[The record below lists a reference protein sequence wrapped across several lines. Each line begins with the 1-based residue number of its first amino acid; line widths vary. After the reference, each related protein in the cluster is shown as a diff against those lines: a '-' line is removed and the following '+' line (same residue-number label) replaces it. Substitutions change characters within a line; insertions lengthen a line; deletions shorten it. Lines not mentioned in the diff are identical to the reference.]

1 MSTHA
6 VPFEKYHGTGND
18 FIVVDADAGGVGDR
32 AAFARAHCDRETGVD
47 GADFDVD
54 TGRDGGADF
63 DVDTGRD
70 DTANHSDR
78 RGADGVLF
86 LSVEERFTPTRVV
99 MTLVQ
104 PDGSTATMCGNGVRV
119 VARWAHDRTGD
130 HEFMI
135 DTQAGTRR
143 ASVNADATAATIEM
157 GEPTFTPLQ
166 IPLARDETLIDEPV
180 EGLTVTAVNT
190 GVPHAVA
197 FLDGERDDPDG
208 IDTDG
213 IDPDGVDAVDI
224 DAVAPRVRHADVFP
238 EGANVTLASVVDDG
252 SEGGPAIIDQRTFER
267 GVEGETR
274 SCGTGAVAVVAA
286 ARRLGLIDG
295 ESAVSRPPGGDL
307 EITVPERGRATLTG
321 PVAREYRGTLPVD
334 PR

>member
-18 FIVVDADAGGVGDR
+18 FLVVDATAQSVGDR
-32 AAFARAHCDRETGVD
+32 ARFARVHCDRETGVR
-47 GADFDVD
+47 GADFGTDPD
-54 TGRDGGADF
+54 ATAEPGTGGGALA
-63 DVDTGRD
+63 G
-70 DTANHSDR
+70 R

-86 LSVEERFTPTRVV
+86 LSTEERFHPTRVV

-104 PDGSTATMCGNGVRV
+104 PDGSTATMCGNGARV

-130 HEFMI
+130 REFMI

-157 GEPTFTPLQ
+157 GEPTFDPRRV
-166 IPLARDETLIDEPV
+166 PVARDEPLIDEPV
-180 EGLTVTAVNT
+180 AGLTVTAVNT

-197 FLDGERDDPDG
+197 FVDGGRDDPEG
-208 IDTDG
+208 IG
-213 IDPDGVDAVDI
+213 AVDL
-224 DAVAPRVRHADVFP
+224 DAVAPPVRHADVFP
-238 EGANVTLASVVDDG
+238 DGANVNLAAMVDDG
-252 SEGGPAIIDQRTFER
+252 SGDGPAVFDQRTFER

-295 ESAVSRPPGGDL
+295 ESAVSRPPGGEL
-307 EITVPERGRATLTG
+307 EITVPDAGHATLTG
-321 PVAREYRGTLPVD
+321 PVAHEFTGSLPAD